1 MYRRGVALLLTA
13 VVAVLAGLL
22 LGWALWRWRKG
33 PGGRARLLRAEL
45 DRTTTSLE
53 ARTAD
58 LRTATD
64 DLTETLRAADAVGA
78 ELERTAE
85 DRRGLELE
93 LRAARTRLDAAD
105 ATVASLRARLAEAR
119 SAHGSAV
126 ADQRAAI
133 GERDA
138 VIAERD
144 AVIAEMADLR
154 AAHDELRATVARLE
168 QEHVCIQA
176 ARCAAVHQRD
186 DALAAHAA
194 AVGEL
199 TSLEERVRTYRAE
212 RDTAESRR
220 RDLEQ
225 QVAAHR
231 SAAVEADARIVA
243 AETEA
248 SRVTLEY
255 AGLLMEREALAG
267 DCDELERRLE
277 ALQVIDLRDPAGEG
291 TAQAVEPQAVQAQA
305 VQPQPVQL
313 QPAEPAPAKDGDDL
327 KAIPGI
333 GPVTE
338 AMLRAQGIRTY
349 GELAALD
356 DAALD
361 RLAET
366 VPVLADHGRRTAWVT
381 EAARLASVLVAR
393 RS

>member
-33 PGGRARLLRAEL
+33 PGGRARHLRTEL
-45 DRTTTSLE
+45 DRTTASLA

-58 LRTATD
+58 LETTAHE
-64 DLTETLRAADAVGA
+64 LAEARRSADAVAA
-78 ELERTAE
+78 ELAHTTE
-85 DRRGLELE
+85 DRRGLEVE
-93 LRAARTRLDAAD
+93 LRAARTRLAAAD
-105 ATVASLRARLAEAR
+105 ATVEALRVRLAEAR
-119 SAHGSAV
+119 SAHGAALAAQRSAL
-126 ADQRAAI
+126 

-138 VIAERD
+138 AMR
-144 AVIAEMADLR
+144 EMAELR
-154 AAHDELRATVARLE
+154 EAHDELRVTVARLE
-168 QEHVCIQA
+168 QEHACAQA

-186 DALAAHAA
+186 EARAAHAA

-199 TSLEERVRTYRAE
+199 ASLEERVRTYRAD
-212 RDTAESRR
+212 RDAAESRR

-248 SRVTLEY
+248 HRVTREY

-267 DCDELERRLE
+267 DCDELERRLA
-277 ALQVIDLRDPAGEG
+277 ALEVIDLRDAAGEG
-291 TAQAVEPQAVQAQA
+291 PTASVLPDLPSASVP
-305 VQPQPVQL
+305 PS
-313 QPAEPAPAKDGDDL
+313 APAARPERDGDDL

-349 GELAALD
+349 SDLAALD

-381 EAARLASVLVAR
+381 EAARLASVLVTR

>member
-45 DRTTTSLE
+45 ERTTASLE

-64 DLTETLRAADAVGA
+64 DLAETRRAADAVGA
-78 ELERTAE
+78 ELARTAE
-85 DRRGLELE
+85 ERRGLELE
-93 LRAARTRLDAAD
+93 LRAARTRLEAAD
-105 ATVASLRARLAEAR
+105 ATVASLRSRLAEAR

-126 ADQRAAI
+126 ADHRAAL
-133 GERDA
+133 G
-138 VIAERD
+138 ERD
-144 AVIAEMADLR
+144 AVIAEMAGLR

-168 QEHVCIQA
+168 REHACAQA
-176 ARCAAVHQRD
+176 ARCSAVHQRD
-186 DALAAHAA
+186 EALAAQAA

-212 RDTAESRR
+212 RDTAETRR

-248 SRVTLEY
+248 SRVALEY
-255 AGLLMEREALAG
+255 AGLLVEREALAG

-291 TAQAVEPQAVQAQA
+291 MAQA
-305 VQPQPVQL
+305 VQPQAVQPQAV
-313 QPAEPAPAKDGDDL
+313 QPHAVTPQPAPAKDGDDL

-338 AMLRAQGIRTY
+338 AMLRANGIRTY

-361 RLAET
+361 RLAGT

>member
-1 MYRRGVALLLTA
+1 
-13 VVAVLAGLL
+13 
-22 LGWALWRWRKG
+22 
-33 PGGRARLLRAEL
+33 
-45 DRTTTSLE
+45 
-53 ARTAD
+53 
-58 LRTATD
+58 
-64 DLTETLRAADAVGA
+64 
-78 ELERTAE
+78 
-85 DRRGLELE
+85 
-93 LRAARTRLDAAD
+93 
-105 ATVASLRARLAEAR
+105 
-119 SAHGSAV
+119 
-126 ADQRAAI
+126 
-133 GERDA
+133 
-138 VIAERD
+138 
-144 AVIAEMADLR
+144 
-154 AAHDELRATVARLE
+154 
-168 QEHVCIQA
+168 
-176 ARCAAVHQRD
+176 
-186 DALAAHAA
+186 
-194 AVGEL
+194 
-199 TSLEERVRTYRAE
+199 LEERVRTYRAE
-212 RDTAESRR
+212 RDTAETRR
-220 RDLEQ
+220 RHLEQ

-291 TAQAVEPQAVQAQA
+291 MAQPVQAQ
-305 VQPQPVQL
+305 PVEP
-313 QPAEPAPAKDGDDL
+313 QPAEPVPAKDGDDL

-381 EAARLASVLVAR
+381 EATRLASVLVAR

>member
-1 MYRRGVALLLTA
+1 VDLLLTA

-45 DRTTTSLE
+45 DRTTTSLG

-58 LRTATD
+58 LRTATE
-64 DLTETLRAADAVGA
+64 DLAEARRATDTVAA
-78 ELERTAE
+78 ELARTAE
-85 DRRGLELE
+85 ERRGLEVE
-93 LRAARTRLDAAD
+93 LRAARTRLAAAD
-105 ATVASLRARLAEAR
+105 ATVESLRARLAEAR

-126 ADQRAAI
+126 AAHRAAL

-138 VIAERD
+138 A
-144 AVIAEMADLR
+144 IAEMTGLR

-168 QEHVCIQA
+168 REHACARA

-186 DALAAHAA
+186 EALAAHAA

-199 TSLEERVRTYRAE
+199 ASLEERVRTYRAE
-212 RDTAESRR
+212 RDAAESRR

-231 SAAVEADARIVA
+231 SAAIEADARIVA

-291 TAQAVEPQAVQAQA
+291 TAQ
-305 VQPQPVQL
+305 
-313 QPAEPAPAKDGDDL
+313 PAPSPPVPLQRAPVPDGDDL

-338 AMLRAQGIRTY
+338 AMLRTQGIRTY
-349 GELAALD
+349 AGLAALD

-361 RLAET
+361 RLAE
-366 VPVLADHGRRTAWVT
+366 VVSVLADHGRRTAWVT